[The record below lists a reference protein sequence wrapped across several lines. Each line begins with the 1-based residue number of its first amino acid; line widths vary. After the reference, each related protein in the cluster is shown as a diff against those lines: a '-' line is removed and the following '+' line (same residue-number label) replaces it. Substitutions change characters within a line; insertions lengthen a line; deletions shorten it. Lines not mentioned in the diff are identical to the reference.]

1 MYIIAGLG
9 NPGKKYEDTRHNV
22 GFSAIDRLAE
32 RYGISVTV
40 KAFNGL
46 LGKGVI
52 EGEKVILVK
61 PQTYMNLSG
70 ECVRPLMDYYKVD
83 PAHFIVIYDD
93 IDLDPGVIRVR
104 GRGSA
109 GGHNGMKSL
118 IRHLGTQEFARVR
131 IGTGAKPEKM
141 DLADY
146 VLGHFSPDDLPKMED
161 AYRDG
166 GEAAVTLMTKGL
178 DAAMN
183 HFNGAA
189 RKDNS
194 AKNGKHPRR
203 EENGSTV

>member
-1 MYIIAGLG
+1 MYVIAGLG
-9 NPGKKYEDTRHNV
+9 NPGRKYEGTRHNV
-22 GFSAIDRLAE
+22 GFHTIDELAD
-32 RYGISVTV
+32 RYGISITE

-46 LGKGVI
+46 VGRGVI

-104 GRGSA
+104 GKGSA
-109 GGHNGMKSL
+109 GGHNGVKSL
-118 IRHLGTQEFARVR
+118 IQHLGTMEFARVR
-131 IGTGAKPEKM
+131 IGTGAKPAQM

-146 VLGHFSPDDLPKMED
+146 VLGHFSVEDSAKMED

-166 GEAAVTLMTKGL
+166 ASAAVTLMTEGL
-178 DAAMN
+178 EAAMN
-183 HFNGAA
+183 HFNGQA
-189 RKDNS
+189 RADNS
-194 AKNGKHPRR
+194 GKNGKHTRKD
-203 EENGSTV
+203 SK